1 MTKTSKLPKG
11 ETKVPDKNI
20 PNPLLE
26 GPPRVINIGL
36 TSFADDLKKQDAE
49 IVNVDWSPP
58 ARGNIELANILA
70 KLFYKLAHRFCSDL
84 P

>member
-1 MTKTSKLPKG
+1 MTKTFKLPKG
-11 ETKVPDKNI
+11 ETKVPEKNI

-36 TSFADDLKKQDAE
+36 SSFADDLKKQDAE

-58 ARGNIELANILA
+58 ARGNIELANLLA
-70 KLFYKLAHRFCSDL
+70 KLFYK
-84 P
+84 